1 MVKALRYLGLMYFP
15 AAFGL
20 ASISRSAMTVLYH
33 ARLASEGSGPLT
45 ILAIFSILNAFAT
58 IMNTGLKSI
67 GKTTSFVRISLSA
80 LAVDA
85 IIVTTLSPTLGLYG
99 AVIARATSVI
109 VLFLYTLFE
118 LRKELS
124 FRIDREGLLKGLAAG
139 LFLVPPTLFI
149 EYRLPLSNDFV
160 KLGVEV
166 AVAVASYFLALFLL
180 KALRKEDVHIIR
192 QITPSKMGKIIGVI
206 ERLYVGESSG
216 EAGKE

>member
-1 MVKALRYLGLMYFP
+1 M
-15 AAFGL
+15 
-20 ASISRSAMTVLYH
+20 
-33 ARLASEGSGPLT
+33 T

-67 GKTTSFVRISLSA
+67 GKTESFVRISLLA

-85 IIVTTLSPTLGLYG
+85 IIVATLSPVLGLYG

-166 AVAVASYFLALFLL
+166 AVAIVSYLLALLFLR
-180 KALRKEDVHIIR
+180 ALRREDLYIIK
-192 QITPSKMGKIIGVI
+192 QIAPSSMGKIIGII
-206 ERLYVGESSG
+206 ERLYVRE
-216 EAGKE
+216 